1 MSTRMR
7 IPKDDSIETFVP
19 VKTLEDEE
27 YIKKPDIIMATKEG
41 QIKKT
46 SLEAY
51 SRPRKNGIKAINIRE
66 GDSLLEASLTDG
78 DSTVLLANRSG
89 RAIRFHENDVRE
101 MGRNTSGVRGM
112 TIEKGD
118 EMVEMVVMKN

>member
-1 MSTRMR
+1 
-7 IPKDDSIETFVP
+7 
-19 VKTLEDEE
+19 
-27 YIKKPDIIMATKEG
+27 MATKEG
-41 QIKKT
+41 QVKKT

-89 RAIRFHENDVRE
+89 RAIRFHENGVRE
-101 MGRNTSGVRGM
+101 RGRNTSGVRGM
-112 TIEKGD
+112 SSEKGD
-118 EMVEMVVMKN
+118 ELVGRVVNKNTHEYTVGGINDSGYGQRAMVIDDREHI